1 MKPFKDKL
9 DLPYEEFAEEMTKDI
24 VDDDPN
30 YGIPGNIEQIN
41 AVIEQH
47 ESQFQ
52 NSNPQV
58 QTLVD
63 NPSVILLNENS
74 SKYKTGLYLIKSSKS
89 VTNRSSTMRIDRPG
103 RFTTDHE

>member
-1 MKPFKDKL
+1 MKPSKDKL

-41 AVIEQH
+41 AVIERH

-74 SKYKTGLYLIKSSKS
+74 SKYKTGLYLMKSSKS
-89 VTNRSSTMRIDRPG
+89 GSGRPRRVRRTVNDG
-103 RFTTDHE
+103 S

>member
-1 MKPFKDKL
+1 
-9 DLPYEEFAEEMTKDI
+9 MTKDI

-103 RFTTDHE
+103 RFTTDHEYH

>member
-1 MKPFKDKL
+1 MKPSKDKL

-41 AVIEQH
+41 AVIERH

-74 SKYKTGLYLIKSSKS
+74 SKYKTGLYLMKSSNS
-89 VTNRSSTMRIDRPG
+89 GSNRLRRMKQTANDGS
-103 RFTTDHE
+103 

>member
-1 MKPFKDKL
+1 MKPSKDKL

-41 AVIEQH
+41 AVIERH

-52 NSNPQV
+52 ISNPQV

-74 SKYKTGLYLIKSSKS
+74 SKFKSGMYFM
-89 VTNRSSTMRIDRPG
+89 TSSRPG
-103 RFTTDHE
+103 SDSLMRMWRTINDGS

>member
-1 MKPFKDKL
+1 MKPFLDKL

-74 SKYKTGLYLIKSSKS
+74 SKYKTGLYLTK
-89 VTNRSSTMRIDRPG
+89 TPRSGSDRLMRMRRTVNDG
-103 RFTTDHE
+103 S

>member
-1 MKPFKDKL
+1 
-9 DLPYEEFAEEMTKDI
+9 MTKDI
-24 VDDDPN
+24 IDDDPN

-74 SKYKTGLYLIKSSKS
+74 SKYKTGMLLINQLVDIRSCS
-89 VTNRSSTMRIDRPG
+89 VELGSDRSWTA
-103 RFTTDHE
+103 HE

>member
-1 MKPFKDKL
+1 
-9 DLPYEEFAEEMTKDI
+9 MTKDI
-24 VDDDPN
+24 IDDDPN

-74 SKYKTGLYLIKSSKS
+74 SKYKTGMLFQP
-89 VTNRSSTMRIDRPG
+89 TQTRNARSNSARTRTRVVSDAA
-103 RFTTDHE
+103 

>member
-1 MKPFKDKL
+1 MKNSPKK
-9 DLPYEEFAEEMTKDI
+9 MTKDI

-30 YGIPGNIEQIN
+30 DGIPGNIKQIN
-41 AVIEQH
+41 AVIEQY

-74 SKYKTGLYLIKSSKS
+74 SKYKTGLYLMK
-89 VTNRSSTMRIDRPG
+89 
-103 RFTTDHE
+103 